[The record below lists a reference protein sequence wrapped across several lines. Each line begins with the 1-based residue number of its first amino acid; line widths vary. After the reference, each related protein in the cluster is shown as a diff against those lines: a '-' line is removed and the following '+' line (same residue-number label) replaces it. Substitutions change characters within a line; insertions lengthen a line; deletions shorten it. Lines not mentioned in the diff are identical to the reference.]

1 MLSDEQRQEFGRR
14 FGAVLIDLLTVHQD
28 PDLCA
33 LSARIESVRAELKSD
48 IANVALVP
56 GPAGADGAEGPEGP
70 AGAEGPE
77 GPAGPAGAAGP
88 EGPEGAAGEVGA
100 DGPEGPAGQEG
111 AAGADGPRGIDA
123 MSAPDLM
130 EDVMCVME
138 SALSELR
145 VMAFPSY
152 HES

>member
-1 MLSDEQRQEFGRR
+1 MLSDEQRQELGRR

-56 GPAGADGAEGPEGP
+56 GPEGPPGPAGPPGIDGAPGPEGAEGHEGPEGK
-70 AGAEGPE
+70 
-77 GPAGPAGAAGP
+77 
-88 EGPEGAAGEVGA
+88 
-100 DGPEGPAGQEG
+100 EG
-111 AAGADGPRGIDA
+111 AAGAAGKEGAAGVDA

-152 HES
+152 QD

>member
-1 MLSDEQRQEFGRR
+1 MLSDEQRQELGRR

-56 GPAGADGAEGPEGP
+56 GA
-70 AGAEGPE
+70 E
-77 GPAGPAGAAGP
+77 GPAGPSGPVGPEGKEGPPGAEGAAGP
-88 EGPEGAAGEVGA
+88 EGPEGKEGPPGAEGAA
-100 DGPEGPAGQEG
+100 GPEGPEGKEG
-111 AAGADGPRGIDA
+111 AAGAAGPAGVDA

-152 HES
+152 QE

>member
-1 MLSDEQRQEFGRR
+1 MLSDEQRQELGRR

-56 GPAGADGAEGPEGP
+56 GA
-70 AGAEGPE
+70 E
-77 GPAGPAGAAGP
+77 GPAGPSGPVGPEGKEGPPGAEGAAGP
-88 EGPEGAAGEVGA
+88 EGPEGK
-100 DGPEGPAGQEG
+100 EG
-111 AAGADGPRGIDA
+111 AAGAAGPAGVDA

-152 HES
+152 QE

>member
-56 GPAGADGAEGPEGP
+56 GPEGPQGLDGAPGPAGEAGPEGAP
-70 AGAEGPE
+70 
-77 GPAGPAGAAGP
+77 GPAGEAGP
-88 EGPEGAAGEVGA
+88 EGPEG
-100 DGPEGPAGQEG
+100 PEGKEGKEGAEG
-111 AAGADGPRGIDA
+111 AAGVDA

-152 HES
+152 QE

>member
-1 MLSDEQRQEFGRR
+1 MLSDEQRHEFGRR

-33 LSARIESVRAELKSD
+33 LSARIESVRAELKGD

-56 GPAGADGAEGPEGP
+56 GPAGASGADGREGPAGPEGAEGREGQAGAEGREGPAGAEGPRGPEGAEGPEGP
-70 AGAEGPE
+70 AGE
-77 GPAGPAGAAGP
+77 
-88 EGPEGAAGEVGA
+88 
-100 DGPEGPAGQEG
+100 
-111 AAGADGPRGIDA
+111 RGVDA

-145 VMAFPSY
+145 VMAFPS
-152 HES
+152 